1 MVTRI
6 LCVNCGSSTLK
17 FDLMDVAGVDET
29 PRRIAS
35 GSVDRLGSEAT
46 LTLSLAGGA
55 RQQRRATIADH
66 GEALRGALSLLE
78 DYGLLAGIDALGH
91 RVVHGGPRFHA
102 PVLVDN
108 SVIAAIHAVSEL
120 APLHNEPAL
129 EAIRAARDRLG
140 NAAPMVATF
149 DTAFYASLPEVAS
162 VYAIPRELS
171 EKHSIRRYGFHGLA
185 HRYMVQR
192 FRQLRPEI
200 ERPRLVTLQLG
211 NGCSATAS
219 VNGRP
224 LDTSMGFTPLEGLI
238 MGTRSGDIDPS
249 LPLFLSEKE
258 GLSTA
263 EVASLLN
270 TRSGLL
276 GLSGRSPDMRDLL
289 TAAEAGDQRSEFA
302 VEAFCYRVKK
312 YVGAYLAALGG
323 ADAVIFGGGIG
334 ENSAGVRRRICEGME
349 WAAIELDAGL
359 NAAASGQEAR
369 LSKDSSRVEVWAVTV
384 DEATVIARD
393 AYDCLKARRG

>member
-1 MVTRI
+1 MRL

-17 FDLMDVAGVDET
+17 FDLLDVLDGGDEI
-29 PRRIAS
+29 RRSAS
-35 GSVDRLGSEAT
+35 GLLDRLGDDAM
-46 LTLSLAGGA
+46 LTFSVVGGA
-55 RQQRRATIADH
+55 SQKKKAALPDH
-66 GEALRGALSLLE
+66 GIAMREVLSLL
-78 DYGLLAGIDALGH
+78 DDHGLLAGIDALGH

-102 PVLVDN
+102 PVLIDEA
-108 SVIAAIHAVSEL
+108 VIEAIHAVSEL

-129 EAIRAARDRLG
+129 KAIQAAHDGLG
-140 NAAPMVATF
+140 DAAPMVATF
-149 DTAFYASLPEVAS
+149 DTAFYAELPEIAS

-192 FRQLRPEI
+192 FRELKPDVTH
-200 ERPRLVTLQLG
+200 PRLVTLQLG

-219 VNGRP
+219 VDARP
-224 LDTSMGFTPLEGLI
+224 IDTSMGFTPLEGLI

-249 LPLFLSEKE
+249 LPLYLSEKE

-276 GLSGRSPDMRDLL
+276 GLSGRSHDMRDLL
-289 TAAEAGDQRSEFA
+289 ASAKTGDRKSELA
-302 VEAFCYRVKK
+302 IEAFCYRVKK

-323 ADAVIFGGGIG
+323 ADAIIFGGGIG
-334 ENSAGVRRRICEGME
+334 EHGAEVRQRICARME
-349 WAAIELDAGL
+349 WAGIKLDAGR
-359 NAAASGQEAR
+359 NVAASGLEAR
-369 LSKDSSRVEVWAVTV
+369 ISDDSSAVGVWAVPV
-384 DEATVIARD
+384 DEAAVIARD
-393 AYDCLKARRG
+393 VFVCLEAQGT